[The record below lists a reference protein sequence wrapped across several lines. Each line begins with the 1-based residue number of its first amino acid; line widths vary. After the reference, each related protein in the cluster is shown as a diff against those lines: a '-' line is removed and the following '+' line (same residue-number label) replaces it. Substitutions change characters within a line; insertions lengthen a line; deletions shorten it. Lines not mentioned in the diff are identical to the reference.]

1 MRISSMGYEGVLRFY
16 GTTEFKEGIWAG
28 VELEGGFK
36 GKGKNDGTVEG
47 YGIFSGMSL
56 PSC

>member
-1 MRISSMGYEGVLRFY
+1 MGYEGVLRFY
-16 GTTEFKEGIWAG
+16 GTTEFKEGVWAG

-47 YGIFSGMSL
+47 YEMLPGMNLFS
-56 PSC
+56 C